1 MNKLPLLVLAIVF
14 LGSFYRAA
22 AQADDWRDQLVC
34 SDGEKKAC
42 GANMGACTPG
52 ERTCASGKWGDC
64 VGGTTAVPEV
74 CDNKIDDDCNG
85 QVDDCS
91 FEFPVPGWM
100 LISIGVLMF
109 MGAWVYEK
117 LVAVKKE
124 EISQQ
129 ETI

>member
-1 MNKLPLLVLAIVF
+1 MNKLPLFVLAVVF
-14 LGSFYRAA
+14 LGFVYSAA
-22 AQADDWRDQLVC
+22 AQSEDWRDQLVC
-34 SDGEKKAC
+34 SDGEKKAY
-42 GANMGACTPG
+42 GSNMGACIPG
-52 ERTCASGKWGDC
+52 ERTCSSGKWGDC
-64 VGGTTAVPEV
+64 VGGKTASQEV

-100 LISIGVLMF
+100 LISIGALMF

-124 EISQQ
+124 EVSQQ
-129 ETI
+129 EV